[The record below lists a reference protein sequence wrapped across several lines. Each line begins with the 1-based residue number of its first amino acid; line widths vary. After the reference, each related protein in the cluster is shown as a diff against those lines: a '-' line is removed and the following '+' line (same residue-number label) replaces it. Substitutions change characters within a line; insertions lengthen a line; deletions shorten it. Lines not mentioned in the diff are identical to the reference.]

1 MIKDFVELPNIGA
14 FDLSSLNAIGGGGAA
29 VPAEL
34 YARIREITGLP
45 YVEGFGMTETMAA
58 THMNP
63 ANASRPGSIGRLV
76 DGLDCLVIS
85 METDLPLAAG
95 EEGELVVAGAQLF
108 RGYLNRDDET
118 ERAHV
123 QIAGKRYFR
132 TGDIG
137 HADSDGYYFI
147 TDRRKRMINV
157 SGLKVWPAEVE
168 QVIMRHPDVTEA
180 CVVAAQDARRGETV
194 RAVVVVRATAERSG
208 MAEELTRW
216 CRENLSAYKIPRLI
230 EFRDALPRS
239 ATGKTDWKA
248 LQQEASAEGLE

>member
-1 MIKDFVELPNIGA
+1 
-14 FDLSSLNAIGGGGAA
+14 
-29 VPAEL
+29 
-34 YARIREITGLP
+34 
-45 YVEGFGMTETMAA
+45 
-58 THMNP
+58 
-63 ANASRPGSIGRLV
+63 
-76 DGLDCLVIS
+76 
-85 METDLPLAAG
+85 
-95 EEGELVVAGAQLF
+95 
-108 RGYLNRDDET
+108 
-118 ERAHV
+118 
-123 QIAGKRYFR
+123 
-132 TGDIG
+132 
-137 HADSDGYYFI
+137 
-147 TDRRKRMINV
+147 MINV